1 MYDRQVRRRRL
12 VLAVFVVL
20 SLGLLTVYF
29 GEPAGGGLHAVQRG
43 ALQVLGPIQEGAS
56 RALKPFRDLFGW
68 VGDTVDA
75 KKERDSL
82 LRRNEVLERQVT
94 DLQAAT
100 AENADLRRLLQIN
113 EAGGLDQYRPV
124 KARVTARSSNL
135 FYSQLT
141 IDKGSSAG
149 VRVDQPVVNGAGLV
163 GRVTSV
169 TPGYSIVSLIT
180 DEEFA
185 AAARTLG
192 SNQQATVQASINRPG
207 DLELELVQDPEKVR
221 KNDRVITAGST
232 SLRLKSYFPPNIP
245 IGRVSKIE
253 VGDGDLDRRI
263 HVRPAADLGN
273 LLWVEVLTERPAAQT
288 VASAGTTG
296 TAP

>member
-29 GEPAGGGLHAVQRG
+29 GEPASGGLHAVQRG

-68 VGDTVDA
+68 VGDTLDA
-75 KKERDSL
+75 KKERDGL
-82 LRRNEVLERQVT
+82 LKRNEALERQVT
-94 DLQAAT
+94 DLQAAS

-113 EAGGLDQYRPV
+113 QAGGLDEYAPV
-124 KARVTARSSNL
+124 KARVSARSSNL
-135 FYSQLT
+135 FYSQVT

-163 GRVTSV
+163 GRVTQV

-192 SNQQATVQASINRPG
+192 SNQQAPVQSSINRPG
-207 DLELELVQDPEKVR
+207 ALELELVQDPEKVR
-221 KNDRVITAGST
+221 KGDRVITAGST
-232 SLRLKSYFPPNIP
+232 SLRLRSYFPQNIP
-245 IGRVSKIE
+245 IGTVSRIE
-253 VGDGDLDRRI
+253 LGDGDLDRRI
-263 HVRPAADLGN
+263 HVRPAPDLGN
-273 LLWVEVLTERPAAQT
+273 LQLVEVLTKRAPVQT
-288 VASAGTTG
+288 VASTG
-296 TAP
+296 SVTP